1 MMGKFA
7 KNVVD
12 TSQPDFKK
20 TLGQICMRLKPST
33 CLECISGDM
42 TGMILEFMGFESRV
56 LLYGLLSDKPAGN
69 INTIGFIGKAQTI
82 ESFLL
87 NNYLAK
93 KSLTEY
99 LEIVLKAEAMYRYEL
114 KTKINARYG
123 LHQINEAIDFYM
135 QNQTAGKVI
144 IKPGLTP
151 AGQQTVAPVNLDK
164 QKVFAKM

>member
-1 MMGKFA
+1 
-7 KNVVD
+7 
-12 TSQPDFKK
+12 
-20 TLGQICMRLKPST
+20 
-33 CLECISGDM
+33 
-42 TGMILEFMGFESRV
+42 MILEFMGFESRV

-114 KTKINARYG
+114 KT
-123 LHQINEAIDFYM
+123 
-135 QNQTAGKVI
+135 
-144 IKPGLTP
+144 
-151 AGQQTVAPVNLDK
+151 
-164 QKVFAKM
+164 

>member
-1 MMGKFA
+1 
-7 KNVVD
+7 
-12 TSQPDFKK
+12 
-20 TLGQICMRLKPST
+20 
-33 CLECISGDM
+33 
-42 TGMILEFMGFESRV
+42 V

-99 LEIVLKAEAMYRYEL
+99 LEIVLKAEAMYRNEL

-123 LHQINEAIDFYM
+123 LHQISEAIEYYM
-135 QNQTAGKVI
+135 KNQTAGKI
-144 IKPGLTP
+144 ILKPGLTP
-151 AGQQTVAPVNLDK
+151 VNAPPIEPINLDRM
-164 QKVFAKM
+164 KVFAKL